1 MMSFSRST
9 TGSLHAFVTERI
21 VNESSLRSARLGV
34 TAAALSGDSGG
45 LYNIV
50 ARLMDEGVPLDSLLF
65 DLLLPTERDVGSRW
79 QSGDYLVSEEHT
91 ATATVETVVAL
102 LAGSLD
108 QPEDGLHVVVASA
121 EGDTHSLAGRAVVAY
136 LLFSGFRTTFLGA
149 NVLATDLR
157 EFLASEQPDAMIIS
171 CTMTNHLIGARAVIT
186 QSHYADVPVL
196 AGGRAFGGT
205 GAWATTLG
213 ADAWAS
219 HPREIPGVLQ
229 TWVPDV
235 RASESRARN
244 PSDDLLKVI
253 ERRTSVLARAQE
265 DLERRLG
272 ETPGPRLRDE
282 LALLLGAVEASL
294 LVGDNEVVIEAL
306 KWQRATLQAHGHG
319 DSGPLAEAVIAGL
332 QPVSPEAAEALRSAL
347 SN

>member
-1 MMSFSRST
+1 M
-9 TGSLHAFVTERI
+9 L
-21 VNESSLRSARLGV
+21 
-34 TAAALSGDSGG
+34 AAACIPIAAWTLAA
-45 LYNIV
+45 Y
-50 ARLMDEGVPLDSLLF
+50 R
-65 DLLLPTERDVGSRW
+65 ERDLNPRSSR
-79 QSGDYLVSEEHT
+79 YEPE
-91 ATATVETVVAL
+91 
-102 LAGSLD
+102 AGS
-108 QPEDGLHVVVASA
+108 
-121 EGDTHSLAGRAVVAY
+121 
-136 LLFSGFRTTFLGA
+136 
-149 NVLATDLR
+149 
-157 EFLASEQPDAMIIS
+157 ASEQPDAMIIS

-186 QSHYADVPVL
+186 QSHSADVPCSRE
-196 AGGRAFGGT
+196 GGRSAGPGR
-205 GAWATTLG
+205 GRPPRSRRLG
-213 ADAWAS
+213 V

-244 PSDDLLKVI
+244 PSDDLLKLI